1 MYWTERIL
9 LVLVAVCKV
18 FATVGENV
26 KVSKGQIKNSETKG
40 SISVTIENEL
50 ITFNLKI
57 SDKNQQEKLHTLY
70 YT

>member
-1 MYWTERIL
+1 
-9 LVLVAVCKV
+9 
-18 FATVGENV
+18 VGENV